1 VSSLSCRRLFVMVA
15 VVVVDIVSCE
25 SRGFFFSNSLSIVV
39 VCNNTLIRLCVAIGG
54 HGHGYVNFYVK

>member
-1 VSSLSCRRLFVMVA
+1 MVA

-25 SRGFFFSNSLSIVV
+25 SRGFFSNSLSILV
-39 VCNNTLIRLCVAIGG
+39 VCNNTLIHLCVAIGG